1 MYCYYRT
8 TYPRIITQLFLDY
21 QYYFKKIKDNLNL
34 NEGIRISLNEVNEN
48 INNPHSI
55 IKQIIQELK
64 YFDLITDESN
74 IYINYDMDIYF
85 TNGGILYL
93 NNLNDKNNM
102 N

>member
-1 MYCYYRT
+1 M
-8 TYPRIITQLFLDY
+8 
-21 QYYFKKIKDNLNL
+21 
-34 NEGIRISLNEVNEN
+34 SL
-48 INNPHSI
+48 SI